1 VRLSAPAE
9 EVVLKYNWSDRLR
22 TDDPVQIGP
31 WEEAGDGVRLIRVRP
46 RGTGEFE
53 IEYADWL

>member
-1 VRLSAPAE
+1 
-9 EVVLKYNWSDRLR
+9 VVLKYNWSDRLR
-22 TDDPVQIGP
+22 ADDPVEISP

-46 RGTGEFE
+46 REATEFE